1 MSMPSISAQNTAE
14 TQPQFH
20 GDQEGESASAAPVKF
35 DRWMISLSEI
45 DSFLRGKDR
54 EAFESIAER
63 MCTRAEYQQDT
74 RSYNLSNPGKDS
86 GACALPVDDS
96 QGCSQGQ
103 KVKNV
108 TGLILRLQSG
118 VHQLLDE
125 VNGHFAKEPFT
136 GTKDASQAGDGN
148 IVAEDD
154 GSMGFSGLPAGQP
167 DPAYQSATVPSSS
180 FATADPA
187 ATPVAPTL
195 SYDAL
200 SHETE
205 TKLAYLSAHMER
217 LMRDQW
223 GDGQIT
229 ECRNQMQ
236 WIKGEL
242 NSIETLGLKHF
253 SGKFRE
259 VRKQFEELQVK
270 DFHHRLDKLEEVVN
284 IGSSKD
290 IQSIGRDNSE
300 KRVLEAMG
308 ARFEQAKLELAELHS
323 QFNELKEKLQPCKG
337 HISDS
342 QQTATNSEVKNK
354 IDPLEKEF
362 GDYWKE
368 FFRKSKYLEE
378 QFLQCS
384 HLDLLRE
391 QHLGKM
397 MELRDFYLQSSEAAK
412 VLIIKFV
419 GIPAYENEHLMLN
432 RHIENMLTQIE
443 VLNKQIYQQEQE
455 ENREKRSG
463 CMQS

>member
-1 MSMPSISAQNTAE
+1 MNMPSISAQSTTVA
-14 TQPQFH
+14 QPQCH
-20 GDQEGESASAAPVKF
+20 GDQKGESASAAPVKF

-45 DSFLRGKDR
+45 DSFLRGKDH
-54 EAFESIAER
+54 EAVESIAER
-63 MCTRAEYQQDT
+63 MCTRAEHQQGT
-74 RSYNLSNPGKDS
+74 KSFNLSNPEKDS

-96 QGCSQGQ
+96 QECSQEQ

-125 VNGHFAKEPFT
+125 ANGHFAKEPFT
-136 GTKDASQAGDGN
+136 GTKEASHAGDGN
-148 IVAEDD
+148 IVAEDG
-154 GSMGFSGLPAGQP
+154 GSMGFSELPAGQP
-167 DPAYQSATVPSSS
+167 DPAYQSVTLPSSS
-180 FATADPA
+180 IATADPA
-187 ATPVAPTL
+187 ATPVAPTT

-217 LMRDQW
+217 LMGDQW

-242 NSIETLGLKHF
+242 NSLETLGLKHL

-342 QQTATNSEVKNK
+342 QQTATNSEVKNT

-368 FFRKSKYLEE
+368 YFRKSKYLEE

-432 RHIENMLTQIE
+432 RHIEHMLTQIE
-443 VLNKQIYQQEQE
+443 VLNKQIYQHEQE